1 MKTLLQI
8 SLLLVLSAALA
19 VNYYMWEVEL
29 HVLPG
34 SESLFEREAFI
45 SLCGEPKSQ
54 ERMQHMLTTNKP
66 LRN

>member
-1 MKTLLQI
+1 MNDNTTPGFDDPLGMLRASQQQI
-8 SLLLVLSAALA
+8 LDL
-19 VNYYMWEVEL
+19 
-29 HVLPG
+29 
-34 SESLFEREAFI
+34 EREVFL